1 MKGLDIM
8 IGKGIAVGR
17 RAAKGAWWLCVCALV
32 ACTADDLPAPA
43 PAVPVPSVPG
53 ETGIYVSGGRDKV
66 TMTSGKRYLDPDN
79 TTDGPQLEGVCR
91 ADRVDVYVYTHDGKI
106 SGRHPGAENHTW
118 EATIASTQLNVMGFD
133 RYAEVSYHTKKDA
146 NGKENKYH
154 MASALA
160 YSEAEYGT
168 QNAPNFNVTT
178 GENREKLTFS
188 LTDKATFTPELYYGV
203 LRGIGVDSY
212 TENIEN
218 VTVDDD
224 EVIKYYTAAIWSNKE
239 TDISFKGRIFRIV
252 SQINLKVTDVEKA
265 LVEKMELLTDYY
277 PKQIM
282 LYGSHG
288 KNYPVTA
295 CMDEA
300 LTSGAED
307 VLLDTQ
313 AFAADDALGTATV
326 NLSSFLLPS
335 EVGMHLKLRIVYRQE
350 MIGSVDEETGEVTHY
365 KEKTF
370 DLQPAVSY
378 YLTGNDA
385 AAYGGASANVKNGN
399 DLYVYDGR
407 SGKYCFYSYANV
419 RVNLTGPFDHFA
431 ASTSTPDIVIEVEPD
446 FEGVHDYEIVN

>member
-1 MKGLDIM
+1 MKGLDI
-8 IGKGIAVGR
+8 IVGKGIVVGR
-17 RAAKGAWWLCVCALV
+17 RAAKGAWWLCVCALA

-66 TMTSGKRYLDPDN
+66 TMTSGKRYLDPGN

-91 ADRVDVYVYTHDGKI
+91 ADMLNVYVYEHDGGT
-106 SGRHPGAENHTW
+106 SSPGADECSLGGTL
-118 EATIASTQLNVMGFD
+118 EAIPLSVMGFD
-133 RYAEVSYHTKKDA
+133 RFAEASYSTKKD
-146 NGKENKYH
+146 GKVHKWH

-160 YSEAEYGT
+160 YSEANQAAFTVTAGT
-168 QNAPNFNVTT
+168 KRTEPF
-178 GENREKLTFS
+178 LS
-188 LTDKATFTPELYYGV
+188 LAGTSPTPELYYGT
-203 LRGIGVDSY
+203 LGGEGDY
-212 TENIEN
+212 IEN
-218 VTVDDD
+218 VRNGNDDIIHFTTSLGIWD
-224 EVIKYYTAAIWSNKE
+224 ET
-239 TDISFKGRIFRIV
+239 TISFKGRIFRIV

-295 CMDEA
+295 CTDEA

-313 AFAADDALGTATV
+313 AFAADDTLGTATV

-350 MIGSVDEETGEVTHY
+350 MIGSVDEATGEVTHY

-378 YLTGNDA
+378 YLTRNDA
-385 AAYGGASANVKNGN
+385 AAYGGASANVKKGN

-419 RVNLTGPFDHFA
+419 RVNLTGPFGHFA